1 MEIADS
7 FVPTAGVVGLLPM
20 VTYFFLVVA
29 MFVFIGLFVF
39 SLAARKPVSSEQD
52 RPVFLVTPVIAAVAG
67 LTYYLI
73 QVHYHDV
80 LADLVTVP
88 DGNDRQTLIRES
100 YNAISQY
107 RYMALFI
114 ITPLLAFQLLPL
126 LQIQPGQYKRP
137 FMKLL
142 AGSSLMVF
150 ACYIGHQQLTFDN
163 EIQAGPFAVWAFV
176 ALIIFGF
183 LVVTVN
189 RLWKELGGVTRSAFR
204 FSALILAACWTIYF
218 LGYFLTLAP
227 IDANWIQLVFT
238 LADMASILG
247 VSLIL
252 YLFSTNRWSTS
263 L

>member
-7 FVPTAGVVGLLPM
+7 FVPTAGIVGLLPM

-29 MFVFIGLFVF
+29 MFAFIGLFIF
-39 SLAARKPVSSEQD
+39 SLAARRPVSEQD
-52 RPVFLVTPVIAAVAG
+52 HPATQATSIVAAIAG

-73 QVHYHDV
+73 QAHYHDM
-80 LADLVTVP
+80 LAELVTVP
-88 DGNDRQTLIRES
+88 DGNDRLTLIRES

-114 ITPLLAFQLLPL
+114 TTPLLTFQLLSL
-126 LQIQPGQYKRP
+126 LQIQPGQHISP
-137 FMKLL
+137 FIKLL

-163 EIQAGPFAVWAFV
+163 EIQAGPFAVWGFI
-176 ALIIFGF
+176 ALIVFGF
-183 LVVTVN
+183 LVVTVS
-189 RLWKELGGVTRSAFR
+189 RLWKEFGGVTRSAFR

-227 IDANWIQLVFT
+227 IDVNWIQLAFT
-238 LADMASILG
+238 LADMASVLG

-252 YLFSTNRWSTS
+252 YLSSTNRWSAS
-263 L
+263 F